1 MGSLEGKLSQIG
13 DVVIL
18 TTANNLL
25 AAMNKKI
32 NEDLAVKL
40 ELKMSYLSK
49 YEVVDD
55 LRKMIN
61 PELLG
66 ENGSLEVPEPVVPLL
81 DPAKDMATEI
91 GTNEEGYKQLEEFVY
106 KLAEEKKDAF
116 VPPLAEPFKVKTTDV
131 YPIPAPNDK
140 DVRRYGR
147 FILCST
153 REENGSFKPIDPQI
167 LQWLQKGNS
176 LKYGFTLYENY
187 GLYYIGFEEA
197 KQLASSQQIVDAV
210 NRFQKTPVPASTV
223 TTTATEIAAF
233 KNPVP
238 TGCPGVPTRKKV
250 AGGLGIITAGDANN
264 FIKMQLNIVKHIEG
278 GYFHPLHFIG
288 TDGELQSSGMG
299 KSGETLWGLDR
310 AHGKQEAK
318 APGRKLWALI
328 DKYTGFGKYAEG
340 YGNPSGKKVYLDA
353 AFTAKDQQ
361 SKLKSLGINTS
372 GLFSAK
378 LKGWGHGDNPLDN
391 QYKRYGNDPRKGKS
405 SRSIPA
411 SQRVPENVVQ
421 EMMEHNKD
429 LMKSAYDGFV
439 KKNLAKY
446 PGLMAI
452 IESDGR
458 LQFALYRSAA
468 YNGPGSAWKWWKK
481 VVAAWQAGETSP
493 VALLCI
499 ELNSKIA
506 FGNPSHPPFAN
517 DAYKVAG
524 LTGVHDKT
532 LPMKD

>member
-1 MGSLEGKLSQIG
+1 MASLEGKLSQIG
-13 DVVIL
+13 DVVVL

-32 NEDLAVKL
+32 NEDLGVRL
-40 ELKMSYLSK
+40 ESKMSYLSK

-66 ENGSLEVPEPVVPLL
+66 ESGSLEVPEPVIPLL

-153 REENGSFKPIDPQI
+153 REENGSFKPIDATI

-197 KQLASSQQIVDAV
+197 KQLASSEQIVDEV

-223 TTTATEIAAF
+223 TTTATEIAVF

-238 TGCPGVPTRKKV
+238 TGCTGVPTRKKV
-250 AGGLGIITAGDANN
+250 AGGLGVITAGDANN
-264 FIKMQLNIVKHIEG
+264 FIKFQREIVRHIEG
-278 GYFHPLHFIG
+278 GYFHPLQFVDLDG
-288 TDGELQSSGMG
+288 TVQSDGMG
-299 KSGETLWGLDR
+299 KSGETLWGMDR
-310 AHGKQEAK
+310 AHGKQEAR
-318 APGRKLWALI
+318 APGKLFWKII
-328 DKYTGFGKYAEG
+328 DQYSGFGKYKKG
-340 YGNPSGKKVYLDA
+340 YGIENRLDA
-353 AFTAKDQQ
+353 ADDPSDQQ
-361 SKLKSLGINTS
+361 KKLKSLGVDTS
-372 GLFSAK
+372 GLFRAK
-378 LKGWGHGDNPLDN
+378 LRGWGHGDNPLTND
-391 QYKRYGNDPRKGKS
+391 YGRYGNNPRKTSTGAK
-405 SRSIPA
+405 IPP
-411 SQRVPENVVQ
+411 SQRVPDATVEQ
-421 EMMEHNKD
+421 MMGHTKD
-429 LMKSAYDGFV
+429 LMKLAYDGFK

-446 PGLMAI
+446 PGLVSI

-468 YNGPGSAWKWWKK
+468 YNGPGSAAKWWKK
-481 VVAAWQAGETSP
+481 VIADWQAGETSP
-493 VALLCI
+493 VALLCA
-499 ELNSKIA
+499 ELKYKMT
-506 FGNPSHPPFAN
+506 FGAVNKHGKHPFAN

-532 LPMKD
+532 LPMAS